1 MNANVTWMFFENRF
15 ANLDVHF
22 LDHGVHTPLGS
33 EIMIEAKIIK
43 WSRTDLV
50 DKVTESRGSFMLR
63 KWNYTYGQIG
73 VHHTVAFYMVHWKG
87 RTLKYGRLNESVV
100 PSSEWTV
107 GVG

>member
-15 ANLDVHF
+15 ANLDVNF
-22 LDHGVHTPLGS
+22 LDDGVHPPLGS
-33 EIMIEAKIIK
+33 KIMMKIIK

-63 KWNYTYGQIG
+63 RWNYTYGQIG
-73 VHHTVAFYMVHWKG
+73 VHHTVAFHMVHWKD
-87 RTLKYGRLNESVV
+87 RTLKYGRVYESVV
-100 PSSEWTV
+100 PYSERT